1 MRRHPINRRRF
12 KRIAFD
18 AVTTLSQGATVWS
31 AQLVD
36 LSLKGLLV
44 RRPGNWHEGAHGTF
58 LIDIRLG
65 KDAHVEM
72 DARLVHDDHGQL
84 GFKCLHIGLESIQHL
99 RRLIELN
106 LGDEAELER
115 ELDALFDD

>member
-1 MRRHPINRRRF
+1 MSDSSINRRRF

-18 AVTTLSQGATVWS
+18 AITTLSQGGTVWS

-44 RRPGNWHEGAHGTF
+44 QQPGNWPAGLSGIF
-58 LIDIRLG
+58 LVDIRLA
-65 KDAHVEM
+65 KNAHVKM
-72 DARLVHDDHGQL
+72 DAELVHVDHHQL

-106 LGDEAELER
+106 LGDEEELER
-115 ELDALFDD
+115 ELDALFED